1 MEVDPTPTPP
11 PPPPPPITTTT
22 TTTLPPPPSTTT
34 TPTPSTT
41 VTKSSP
47 SITLLEMI
55 ALEELIQKNSSRQAF
70 LLATQRLNTLLA
82 KPGKLSVDE
91 ITRSLRVQETLSGTL
106 IACTLRD
113 VVKLITVSES
123 TTDCQPS
130 TLATTSFKGSGTTET
145 LKNLQ
150 PATIGMRN
158 GKGETAAKGR
168 GKALEVEV
176 EVEVDSFLEHF
187 IDPSDIDPAGGD
199 SSFNL
204 ELKSNACYIA
214 TIVLTLLAMP
224 SFVQHLCTMS
234 DLNEFDKM
242 PLHHALFQLFQR
254 LLHTSEKKFNIDMTN
269 IKSSLDRIHPESRY
283 NGSTNQRD
291 VSRTWLDFLY
301 VLETEIGLNANSH
314 LLLAPFKSN
323 SLDTILTQVENYRN
337 NYRMNI
343 INHFFETIIVVSRT
357 CDDCKTQTNS
367 IEIYKLFALP
377 LPTPVSSSSTQAIS
391 LLEIINK
398 KLKTGITIDGKDC
411 DTCGKKKT
419 TCTERITIGS
429 LPNVIIFS
437 LQRAKLQKN
446 VEQKLFTRVIPEEY
460 LDLESLDS
468 TDTTK
473 FVLVGVSIHEGGDIN
488 GGHYVTLAR
497 FKGKYYYFDD
507 NGSRRRATT
516 LKEAFEDKIQQ
527 GYVNISQNSLLFY
540 YAKVKDSSNMVDVDE
555 A

>member
-1 MEVDPTPTPP
+1 MEVDPPTTPPPTTLPSPPTPP
-11 PPPPPPITTTT
+11 PN
-22 TTTLPPPPSTTT
+22 
-34 TPTPSTT
+34 TT

-55 ALEELIQKNSSRQAF
+55 ALEELKQKNSSRQAF

-82 KPGKLSVDE
+82 KPGKLPVEE

-106 IACTLRD
+106 IASTLRD
-113 VVKLITVSES
+113 VVKLIKSVNH
-123 TTDCQPS
+123 CQPS

-145 LKNLQ
+145 LNNLQ
-150 PATIGMRN
+150 PATIGMKN
-158 GKGETAAKGR
+158 GKGKTAKGR
-168 GKALEVEV
+168 GKTL

-199 SSFNL
+199 LSFNL

-234 DLNEFDKM
+234 DSNEFDKK
-242 PLHHALFQLFQR
+242 PLHHALFELFQR
-254 LLHTSEKKFNIDMTN
+254 LLHTEKKFTIDMTN
-269 IKSSLDRIHPESRY
+269 IKSSLDTIHPKHLY

-314 LLLAPFKSN
+314 LLLAPFKSD
-323 SLDTILTQVENYRN
+323 SLDLIRTQVENYRN

-343 INHFFETIIVVSRT
+343 INRFFETIIVVSRT
-357 CDDCKTQTNS
+357 CNDCNTQTNS
-367 IEIYKLFALP
+367 IEFYKLFALP
-377 LPTPVSSSSTQAIS
+377 LPTLVSRSSTQAIS
-391 LLEIINK
+391 LLDIINK
-398 KLKTGITIDGKDC
+398 KLKTGITIHGKDC

-419 TCTERITIGS
+419 PCTERITVGS

-437 LQRAKLQKN
+437 LQRATLQKN

-473 FVLVGVSIHEGGDIN
+473 FVLVGVSIHEGNDIT

-497 FKGKYYYFDD
+497 FKEKYYYFDD

-540 YAKVKDSSNMVDVDE
+540 YSKVKASSGMDVD
-555 A
+555 